1 MPPFHERMEE
11 QAKNQPELDAM
22 YNELFSR
29 SAPASYSAVSAGLY
43 NYHYIYK
50 GCEVQLFSE
59 NYLTLVRCYPYT
71 SHDISGLVSPVKNQG
86 NCGSCVA
93 FASSGKI
100 IVFNIWTS
108 TPHIS
113 FSCQRLV

>member
-1 MPPFHERMEE
+1 MRGKGLVMPPFHERMEE

-50 GCEVQLFSE
+50 GCEVQHFSA
-59 NYLTLVRCYPYT
+59 NYLTLSGAILILAMIFQVWSPLSRTREIVALVLLLPPQVR
-71 SHDISGLVSPVKNQG
+71 I
-86 NCGSCVA
+86 
-93 FASSGKI
+93 
-100 IVFNIWTS
+100 
-108 TPHIS
+108 
-113 FSCQRLV
+113 